1 MDTENLPFVI
11 IIISMALI
19 IFYLLYKRK
28 IYKQPI
34 QPVKLDYENDIIF
47 LNYLIKH
54 KIKQTEVFILNPMRV
69 ANKTI
74 LNDGDYEKYRDRIVT
89 DVFLS
94 LSPIYRNILNKYFVD
109 QALLTYIAEIISLE
123 LTGIIV
129 EKNFS
134 GFFVK
139 KPSTE

>member
-28 IYKQPI
+28 IYKQSI

-54 KIKQTEVFILNPMRV
+54 K
-69 ANKTI
+69 NKT
-74 LNDGDYEKYRDRIVT
+74 N
-89 DVFLS
+89 
-94 LSPIYRNILNKYFVD
+94 
-109 QALLTYIAEIISLE
+109 
-123 LTGIIV
+123 
-129 EKNFS
+129 
-134 GFFVK
+134 
-139 KPSTE
+139 